1 MLRYFVLEEFD
12 SPDLPGSSELM
23 DLDFLDLLDE
33 ARARAGTPFVI
44 TSGYRTKAHQASLK
58 AQGYKVGKDSAH
70 LLGLA
75 ADIRV
80 TNSSARYKILE
91 ALLHVGFDR
100 IGLGAKHF
108 IHVDLDTRPHKA
120 NEVIWT
126 Y

>member
-1 MLRYFVLEEFD
+1 MLRYFSLKEFD
-12 SPDLPGSSELM
+12 SPDLPGSGELM

-33 ARARAGTPFVI
+33 ARARADTPFVI
-44 TSGYRTKAHQASLK
+44 SSGFRTGEHHASLK

-80 TNSSARYKILE
+80 SNSTARYKILE

-100 IGLGAKHF
+100 VGLAKNF